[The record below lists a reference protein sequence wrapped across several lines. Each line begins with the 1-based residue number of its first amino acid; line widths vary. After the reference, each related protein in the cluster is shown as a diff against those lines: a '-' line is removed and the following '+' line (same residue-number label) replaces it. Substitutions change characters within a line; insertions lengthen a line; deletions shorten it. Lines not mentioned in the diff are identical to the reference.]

1 MSVGNRVFLKRNLP
15 ESSIVEAFKQLP
27 VANVADTM
35 GRSCALN
42 SEIRLISS
50 PDLPI
55 MAGAALTVKA
65 RPGDNLMLHKAL
77 DMAGEGDVI
86 VVSNDGDRT
95 HSLMG
100 EIMAV
105 YAQHTRKIAGIV
117 LDGPIR
123 DIEELSRMHMFLYA
137 TGSTPGGPYK
147 EGPGE
152 VNVPVSIGNIAVMP
166 GDIVLGDRDGVIV
179 IPRKDAAVI
188 LEEAKKYAA
197 LDAGKV
203 EAAKNGTSK
212 RQWVEDTLVKKQVEM
227 IDDIYRAD

>member
-1 MSVGNRVFLKRNLP
+1 
-15 ESSIVEAFKQLP
+15 
-27 VANVADTM
+27 
-35 GRSCALN
+35 
-42 SEIRLISS
+42 
-50 PDLPI
+50 
-55 MAGAALTVKA
+55 
-65 RPGDNLMLHKAL
+65 MLHKAL

-179 IPRKDAAVI
+179 IPRKDVAVI

>member
-1 MSVGNRVFLKRNLP
+1 MSVGNRVFLERDLP
-15 ESSIVEAFKQLP
+15 DAKVMEGFRALP
-27 VANVADTM
+27 AANVADTM

-42 SEIRLISS
+42 SQIHLISS
-50 PDLPI
+50 PERPI

-77 DMAGEGDVI
+77 DMAGPDDVI
-86 VVSNDGDRT
+86 IVSNEGDRT

-105 YAQHTRKIAGIV
+105 YAQCTRKVQGIV

-123 DIEELSRMHMFLYA
+123 DIEELSQMEMFLYA

-152 VNVPVSIGNIAVMP
+152 INVPISIGNIAVNP
-166 GDIVLGDRDGVIV
+166 GDIVLGDRDGVII
-179 IPRKDAAVI
+179 IPRTDAARI
-188 LEEAKKYAA
+188 LEEAKKYAEM
-197 LDAGKV
+197 DAGKV
-203 EAAKNGTSK
+203 TAAKNGTAK
-212 RQWVEDTLVKKQVEM
+212 RQWVEDTLVKKSVE
-227 IDDIYRAD
+227 IIQGKYTG

>member
-27 VANVADTM
+27 AANVADTM

-55 MAGAALTVKA
+55 MAGPALTVKA

-166 GDIVLGDRDGVIV
+166 GDIVLGDSDGVIV
-179 IPRKDAAVI
+179 IPRKDVAVI

>member
-27 VANVADTM
+27 AANVADTM

-55 MAGAALTVKA
+55 MAGGAPTVKA

-179 IPRKDAAVI
+179 IPRKDAAGI
-188 LEEAKKYAA
+188 L
-197 LDAGKV
+197 GGGQKV
-203 EAAKNGTSK
+203 CGS
-212 RQWVEDTLVKKQVEM
+212 
-227 IDDIYRAD
+227 

>member
-1 MSVGNRVFLKRNLP
+1 MSVGNRVFLQRELPDPELLKRFEKLP
-15 ESSIVEAFKQLP
+15 A
-27 VANVADTM
+27 ANVADTM
-35 GRSCALN
+35 GRSCALS

-50 PDLPI
+50 PKKPI
-55 MAGAALTVKA
+55 LVGPALTVKA

-77 DMAGEGDVI
+77 DMAKEGDVI

-105 YAQHTRKIAGIV
+105 YAEHTRKVAGII

-123 DIEELSRMHMFLYA
+123 DLEELSQMEMFLYA

-152 VNVPVSIGNIAVMP
+152 VNVPISIGNIAVKP
-166 GDIVLGDRDGVIV
+166 GDIILADRDGVIV
-179 IPRKDAAVI
+179 IPQKDAASI
-188 LEEAKKYAA
+188 IDEAEKYAA
-197 LDAGKV
+197 ADAGKV

-212 RQWVEDTLVKKQVEM
+212 RQWVEDTLAKKNVEI
-227 IDDIYRAD
+227 IDGKCPL

>member
-1 MSVGNRVFLKRNLP
+1 MSVGNRVFLKRELP
-15 ESSIVEAFKQLP
+15 DSSIVEEFKKLP
-27 VANVADTM
+27 AANVADTM

-42 SEIRLISS
+42 AEIHLIGGAKA
-50 PDLPI
+50 PI
-55 MAGAALTVKA
+55 MAGVALTVKA

-86 VVSNDGDRT
+86 IVSNEGDRS

-105 YAQHTRKIAGIV
+105 YAHHTRKVAGIV
-117 LDGPIR
+117 LDGAIR
-123 DIEELSRMHMFLYA
+123 DIEELSQMDMFLYA

-152 VNVPVSIGNIAVMP
+152 VNVPISIGNIAVMP
-166 GDIVLGDRDGVIV
+166 GDIILGDRDGVIV
-179 IPRKDAAVI
+179 IPGKDAPEI

-197 LDAGKV
+197 MDAGKV
-203 EAAKNGTSK
+203 EAAKNGTAK
-212 RQWVEDTLVKKQVEM
+212 RQWVEDTLVKKQVEI
-227 IDDIYRAD
+227 IDDMYKA

>member
-15 ESSIVEAFKQLP
+15 DPEVVEAFRDIP
-27 VANVADTM
+27 AANVADTM
-35 GRSCALN
+35 GRSCALT
-42 SEIRLISS
+42 SEIRLISNPS
-50 PDLPI
+50 RP
-55 MAGAALTVKA
+55 MVGTAVTVKA

-86 VVSNDGDRT
+86 ILSNDGDRT

-105 YAQHTRKIAGIV
+105 YGAHTRKLAGIV

-123 DIEELSRMHMFLYA
+123 DIEELSQMDMPLYA
-137 TGSTPGGPYK
+137 TGSIPGGPYK

-152 VNVPVSIGNIAVMP
+152 VNVPISIGNIAVMP
-166 GDIVLGDRDGVIV
+166 GDIILGDKDGVIV
-179 IPRKDAAVI
+179 IPRKDAPEI
-188 LEEAKKYAA
+188 LEAAKKYAA

-203 EAAKNGTSK
+203 EAAKSGNAK
-212 RQWVEDTLVKKQVEM
+212 RQWVIDTLEKKQVEI
-227 IDDIYRAD
+227 IDAVYGEE